1 MISTFCVILLAAI
14 ATKGIDFSTA
24 ISVSTLQ
31 CLSKDGYT
39 FAIPRGYCSYGA
51 IDPNVNSNIEHAKSA
66 GFAHVDA
73 YIFPCVSCGNA
84 AGQID
89 SFVSSVHGYGMAWY
103 DVEVYKWSSNQETN
117 RNFITAAINQLKA
130 KGVKP
135 GIYTS
140 LNSWGTIVGKSWA
153 GVSSCPLWY
162 PHYDNNPSFSD
173 FSAYGGWTKPAIKQ
187 YAGDK
192 TVCGAGVDL
201 NFY

>member
-1 MISTFCVILLAAI
+1 MILLLCVISLSFCTL
-14 ATKGIDFSTA
+14 GVDFSTA
-24 ISVSTLQ
+24 LSVSTLQ
-31 CLSKDGYT
+31 CLHNQGYT

-51 IDPNVNSNIEHAKSA
+51 IDPNVNSNIANAKAA
-66 GFAHVDA
+66 GFAYVDA

-89 SFVSSVHGYGMAWY
+89 TFVNSVHGYGMAWY
-103 DVEVYKWSSNQETN
+103 DVEIYKWSSSQEAN
-117 RNFITAAINQLKA
+117 REFILAGTNQLKA

-140 LNSWGTIVGKSWA
+140 LYNWETICGKTWS
-153 GVSSCPLWY
+153 GVSSLALWY
-162 PHYDNNPSFSD
+162 AHYDNNPSFSD
-173 FSAYGGWTKPAIKQ
+173 FSSYGGWSKPSIKQ